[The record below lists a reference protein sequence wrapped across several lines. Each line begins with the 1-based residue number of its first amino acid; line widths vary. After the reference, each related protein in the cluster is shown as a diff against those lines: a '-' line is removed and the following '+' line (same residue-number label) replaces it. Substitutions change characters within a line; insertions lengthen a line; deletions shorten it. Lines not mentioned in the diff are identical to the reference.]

1 MAIDDRYRC
10 ILLFG
15 PPGVGKGTQ
24 GKILANIPG
33 FFHLSVGDV
42 FRSIDI
48 GSADGREVYGYI
60 SRGELVPD
68 QLTMKIWKKAVDAYV
83 ALSWFKPR
91 EDLLVLDG
99 MPRNVAQVEIVKQ
112 YLEIYRIIYLECS
125 DQEDM
130 IHRIRRRAIR
140 ENRTDDANEDVIRHR
155 FELYEEVTRPV
166 IDKYPP
172 EMIERVDCNGSPAEV
187 LRSILDVAIPVQN
200 EHFRGNSSNVRSSRR
215 SGQDKS
221 QPADGDL

>member
-1 MAIDDRYRC
+1 MADEQRYRC
-10 ILLFG
+10 VLLFG

-48 GSADGREVYGYI
+48 GSDDGKMVYNYI
-60 SRGELVPD
+60 SKGEFVPNE
-68 QLTMKIWKKAVDAYV
+68 LTMKIWKKAVKAYV

-91 EDLLVLDG
+91 EDVLVLDG
-99 MPRNVAQVEIVKQ
+99 MPRNVEQVEIVKD
-112 YLEIYRIIYLECS
+112 YLEIQRIIYLECS

-155 FELYEEVTRPV
+155 FQLYERVTAPV
-166 IDKYPP
+166 LEQYDKS
-172 EMIERVDCNGSPAEV
+172 IVHRVDCNGSPAEV
-187 LRSILDVAIPVQN
+187 LSNILDITIPVQN
-200 EHFRGNSSNVRSSRR
+200 EHFQSN
-215 SGQDKS
+215 K
-221 QPADGDL
+221 